1 MNTKHLL
8 QDYFTFSRSERK
20 GLTILLVIILLFI
33 VANKVMF
40 YFETP
45 EKINVVLLDSA
56 RHELGLMNDS
66 INRQSSEMRLFASNS
81 GPAYPGIPERSAAPS
96 SEETASLVPEL
107 FPFDPNRATDDDFS
121 RLGFS
126 GKQVTTIRKYIESG
140 AVFSNKDD
148 FFRIRVIT
156 ENQKQI
162 LSDYVVIE
170 SSGNF
175 PSGKNTAS
183 PEPLIELNTADSILL
198 KQLPGIGDKLSKR
211 IVKYRDLLGGFC
223 SVSQLKEVYGLSE
236 QTISQITDKVTVDV
250 SKVKK
255 LDLNFAEINELSRHP
270 YLSKDLARLIVK
282 FRSKNGS
289 IRDLDILRDSMIL
302 NIDDYNRLKPYF

>member
-96 SEETASLVPEL
+96 SEETTSLAPEL

-183 PEPLIELNTADSILL
+183 PEQLIELNTADSILL

-270 YLSKDLARLIVK
+270 YLSKDLARLIVR

>member
-1 MNTKHLL
+1 MNTIHLL

-20 GLTILLVIILLFI
+20 GVTILLVIILLFI

-96 SEETASLVPEL
+96 SEETASLAPEL